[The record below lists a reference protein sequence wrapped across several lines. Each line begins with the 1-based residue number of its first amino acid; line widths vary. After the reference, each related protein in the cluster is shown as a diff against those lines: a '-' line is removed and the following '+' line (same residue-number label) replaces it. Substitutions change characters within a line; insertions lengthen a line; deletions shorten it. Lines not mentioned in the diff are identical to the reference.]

1 MAKAKK
7 KPVIPE
13 KEEKTKKAPKPISK
27 NMPIPP
33 KNANMTAFVSLKSYW
48 KRLKNW
54 ATAQEHSV
62 RKTEKAAASN

>member
-7 KPVIPE
+7 KPVVPE
-13 KEEKTKKAPKPISK
+13 KEKKTKKAPKPISK